1 MALQAVAASGVIDL
15 PLIGQPLGQLAGL
28 QDRQVRQQL
37 GEIELG
43 IDIVAAAGTG
53 QAGQDRGGS
62 SPARIADKE

>member
-1 MALQAVAASGVIDL
+1 MDL
-15 PLIGQPLGQLAGL
+15 PLIGQPLGQLADM

-53 QAGQDRGGS
+53 
-62 SPARIADKE
+62 

>member
-1 MALQAVAASGVIDL
+1 VLHGGHARGVMDL
-15 PLIGQPLGQLAGL
+15 PLIGQPLGQLADM

-53 QAGQDRGGS
+53 
-62 SPARIADKE
+62 

>member
-1 MALQAVAASGVIDL
+1 VLHGGHARGVMDL
-15 PLIGQPLGQLAGL
+15 PLIGQPLGQLADM

-53 QAGQDRGGS
+53 QAGQDCGS
-62 SPARIADKE
+62 SSASRVADEE